1 MGGELRKA
9 ERLYRAKRYST
20 LIHQLEPQVFKY
32 RESFQFY
39 FLLGMSCLHTGDI
52 AGAHSYLRRA
62 NQLKADDVP
71 TMLALAFISLRRQ
84 ELPEAIEMWLAVQ
97 DLDPRN
103 RIAQRGLNFVKRNPD
118 PGRISELLDSRRTG
132 FLLPPTG
139 ALMRA
144 FPRVLVALAAAALL
158 IFVVP
163 LAITRIKE
171 SQAPPRVGLAQ
182 MNRPA
187 SSAVADLSGHYR
199 YILTN
204 AEIRKAFDRMKRDFS
219 QYRDNLARRDINL
232 LVQSNATPVVKE
244 KARLLASYLKA
255 PNFATM
261 KDSFAYLEVAKDPY
275 LYQDCY
281 VDWTGRVS
289 NLVVTRK
296 AITFDFLVGYHDER
310 VLQGI
315 VPVTLNFAA
324 DINPTYPLEILG
336 KIELKGTRITLA
348 GVSIHQLGPS
358 TPQSPEVGPPIGGS

>member
-9 ERLYRAKRYST
+9 ERLFRAKRYGE
-20 LIHQLEPQVFKY
+20 LIRQLEPQIFKY
-32 RESFQFY
+32 RESFRFY
-39 FLLGMSCLHTGDI
+39 YLLGMSCLHTGDL

-62 NQLKADDVP
+62 NQLKADDVSA
-71 TMLALAFISLRRQ
+71 MLALALISLRRQ

-97 DLDPRN
+97 DVEPRN

-118 PGRISELLDSRRTG
+118 PSRIAESLDRRRMRS
-132 FLLPPTG
+132 FLPASG
-139 ALMRA
+139 ALLRA
-144 FPRVLVALAAAALL
+144 FPRILIAFAVAALL
-158 IFVVP
+158 VFAVP
-163 LAITRIKE
+163 LAITRIK
-171 SQAPPRVGLAQ
+171 QQQTPARIGLAE
-182 MNRPA
+182 MNLPA
-187 SSAVADLSGHYR
+187 NSEVADLSGHYR

-204 AEIRKAFDRMKRDFS
+204 GEIRKAFDRMKRDFS
-219 QYRDNLARRDINL
+219 QYRDNLARREINL
-232 LVQSNATPVVKE
+232 LVQSNATPIVKE
-244 KARLLASYLKA
+244 KARILAGYLKA

-310 VLQGI
+310 VLEGI
-315 VPVTLNFAA
+315 VPVTLEFAA
-324 DINPTYPLEILG
+324 NIDPIYPLEVLG
-336 KIELKGTRITLA
+336 RVELKGGRIALA

-358 TPQSPEVGPPIGGS
+358 LPKSPEIGPPPGGD